1 MNVSYQ
7 ISRAELKAKAP
18 AAKNGKKFKSVHA
31 NHEVWAL
38 VVALL
43 QKAELK

>member
-1 MNVSYQ
+1 MKVSYQ

-18 AAKNGKKFKSVHA
+18 ATKNGKKFKSVHA

>member
-1 MNVSYQ
+1 MKVSYQ

-18 AAKNGKKFKSVHA
+18 AVKNGKKFKTVHA

-43 QKAELK
+43 QKVEVK